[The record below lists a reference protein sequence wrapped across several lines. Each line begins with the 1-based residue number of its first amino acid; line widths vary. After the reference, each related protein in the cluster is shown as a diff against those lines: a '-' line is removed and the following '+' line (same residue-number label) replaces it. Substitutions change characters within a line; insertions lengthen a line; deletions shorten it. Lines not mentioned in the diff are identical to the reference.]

1 MKACITNIVLRIT
14 KVVLIT
20 LHSMDYPLT
29 ILLENLEHILQ
40 IEVGVARWLWY
51 TIRFSFGV
59 SLLFAKLQL
68 Q

>member
-59 SLLFAKLQL
+59 CLLFAKLQL

>member
-40 IEVGVARWLWY
+40 IEVGVARWLWH